1 MRFSLASALAATFT
15 LTSVNAL
22 TSSLQQVSNF
32 GTNPSG
38 SNMYIYVPTQLAINP
53 PIIVAI
59 HYCTGSAQ
67 AYFSGTQYASLADS
81 HGFIVVYPSSQRSG
95 ACWDVSSKAS
105 LTHNGGSDSLAI
117 VNMAKYAQQKYNGG
131 NIYVTGTSSGAMM
144 TNVLAGAYP
153 DVFSAAAA
161 FSGVPDGCFADPSG
175 TTPANTAAPY
185 WNSQCSGGST
195 SKTQSQWADLVKSYY
210 PDYTGPR
217 PPFQVWHGSTDTTL
231 YPNNFNETVK
241 EWTGVFGL
249 SLTPTSVQANNPQSQ
264 YTKYTYGTQV
274 EAYWA
279 QGVGHTVP
287 EHADEVL
294 RWFGLTNLKPGQSQ
308 STTTTT
314 TTTRT
319 TTTTTTT
326 QPITTTTQA
335 QSGATCTVTNYNDVT
350 VTVTPTVTVTA
361 GGNPPAT
368 TTTTTTTTSQSQQ
381 TNCAAKY
388 GQCGG
393 QGFTGPTCCQSGST
407 CKASNQYYSQ
417 CL

>member
-1 MRFSLASALAATFT
+1 MRFTLASILAAAA
-15 LTSVNAL
+15 LTSNVNAL
-22 TSSLQQVSNF
+22 SSTLTQVTNF

-38 SNMYIYVPTQLAINP
+38 SNMYIYVPTKLAANP

-67 AYFSGTQYASLADS
+67 AYFSGTQYASLADT

-131 NIYVTGTSSGAMM
+131 KIYVTGTSSGAMM

-175 TTPANTAAPY
+175 STPANTAAPY
-185 WNSQCSGGST
+185 WNSQCATGT
-195 SKTQSQWADLVKSYY
+195 VSKTAAQWASLVQGYY
-210 PDYTGPR
+210 PGYTGAR
-217 PPFQVWHGSTDTTL
+217 PPMQIWHGDIDTTL
-231 YPNNFNETVK
+231 YPANYNESIK

-249 SLTPTSVQANNPQSQ
+249 SQTPTQVLSNNPEPN
-264 YTKYTYGTQV
+264 YTKYVYGSQV
-274 EAYWA
+274 EGFYAHN
-279 QGVGHTVP
+279 VGHTVP
-287 EHADEVL
+287 EHASEVL
-294 RWFGLTNLKPGQSQ
+294 RWFGLTNLTPGGG
-308 STTTTT
+308 STG
-314 TTTRT
+314 
-319 TTTTTTT
+319 
-326 QPITTTTQA
+326 ITTTVRST
-335 QSGATCTVTNYNDVT
+335 ATTGTTAKTTVTTT
-350 VTVTPTVTVTA
+350 VKTTTA
-361 GGNPPAT
+361 GSTAG
-368 TTTTTTTTSQSQQ
+368 
-381 TNCAAKY
+381 NCAAKY

-393 QGFTGPTCCQSGST
+393 QGFTGPTCCQSVST
-407 CKASNQYYSQ
+407 CKVSNAWYSQ